1 MASGQCT
8 LRAFLSAVSDEENFA
23 PPELPKSL
31 VPDSKLIFL
40 SEKIEIEYPEKAE
53 TDRNSCRQRSCMEVE
68 VFEETSSASFGAVLE
83 KFADNDKA

>member
-8 LRAFLSAVSDEENFA
+8 LRAFLSAVSDEEIL
-23 PPELPKSL
+23 PLPKSL

-40 SEKIEIEYPEKAE
+40 SKKIEIEYPEKPE